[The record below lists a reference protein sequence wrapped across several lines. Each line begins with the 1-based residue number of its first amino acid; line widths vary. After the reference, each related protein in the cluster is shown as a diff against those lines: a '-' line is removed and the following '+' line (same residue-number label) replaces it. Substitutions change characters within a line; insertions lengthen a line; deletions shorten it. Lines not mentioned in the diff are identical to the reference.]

1 MSRVFWT
8 TAWSQNIS
16 DTLWAKISALWDAA
30 GFSEMIAP
38 GRLVAIKA
46 PLGGIGSHYYLR
58 PLVIRAITEKVIAAG
73 GQPVITDTTNTLWNR
88 ENPSFSW
95 HEEVAVKG
103 YSANS
108 CGAPLV
114 IANGYA
120 GEDGMLVPTTG
131 SGLGGIEVAQAI
143 YEADAIIVVTHVT
156 GHPLAG
162 ISGAVTGLGSEC
174 LTSSGRR
181 RLHEGIKPI
190 FEDELCNHCG
200 LCIANCPWGAL
211 ISNETGPR
219 LLPDCCTG
227 CIRCLAYCPQRAI
240 TVGDSHKRLF
250 QRRVAEAATAVQ
262 RTARGKIGIFSFLV
276 DITPQPDCYPSS
288 GPPLVVDIGFLASRD
303 PVAADSASVS
313 LIQAAQG
320 FPRDSL
326 PIKEGVE
333 KFALATGADPW
344 FLLDVAEGL
353 GLGKKDYEL
362 LEVPEGGKG
371 NA

>member
-1 MSRVFWT
+1 
-8 TAWSQNIS
+8 
-16 DTLWAKISALWDAA
+16 
-30 GFSEMIAP
+30 
-38 GRLVAIKA
+38 
-46 PLGGIGSHYYLR
+46 
-58 PLVIRAITEKVIAAG
+58 
-73 GQPVITDTTNTLWNR
+73 
-88 ENPSFSW
+88 
-95 HEEVAVKG
+95 
-103 YSANS
+103 
-108 CGAPLV
+108 
-114 IANGYA
+114 
-120 GEDGMLVPTTG
+120 
-131 SGLGGIEVAQAI
+131 
-143 YEADAIIVVTHVT
+143 
-156 GHPLAG
+156 
-162 ISGAVTGLGSEC
+162 
-174 LTSSGRR
+174 
-181 RLHEGIKPI
+181 
-190 FEDELCNHCG
+190 
-200 LCIANCPWGAL
+200 
-211 ISNETGPR
+211 
-219 LLPDCCTG
+219 
-227 CIRCLAYCPQRAI
+227 
-240 TVGDSHKRLF
+240 
-250 QRRVAEAATAVQ
+250 VAEAATAVQ